1 MTNTNMDHCEMSAIR
16 GDVSSTRLHIDKEIM
31 PYNGIEKEQI

>member
-16 GDVSSTRLHIDKEIM
+16 GDVSATYIDKEIM